1 MPAPFKFVHATV
13 LLLLRFGGFYQ
24 KNLKYSLATSW
35 EMQVIVVA
43 KGTSGIETV
52 QGSSFVP
59 RFSMALLSLAKKC
72 KLHHELIVIMKRH
85 GVNHS
90 SHGQLLTSDFPRPV
104 SQFHGQFSQHQLSMK
119 QQLPGRHHRCIDMH
133 GWLEQGHLILPL
145 LHKVGKIEPAKP
157 RALSCVRWIP
167 CGNPSKYGCFWSFP
181 EAQRE

>member
-1 MPAPFKFVHATV
+1 MPVFTSPFKFVDATV

-24 KNLKYSLATSW
+24 EKKPKVQPCNI
-35 EMQVIVVA
+35 MRN
-43 KGTSGIETV
+43 ETV
-52 QGSSFVP
+52 RGSSFVP
-59 RFSMALLSLAKKC
+59 RFSMALLSFAKKC
-72 KLHHELIVIMKRH
+72 KLHHELIVIMNSH
-85 GVNHS
+85 GANHS
-90 SHGQLLTSDFPRPV
+90 FHGQLLTSDFPRPV

-181 EAQRE
+181 EAQGE